1 MSVSTLSKDLGPRYF
16 SVPQPFGKMGGL
28 GAPAAADSKGSDEA
42 SGKTQAGVSV
52 TISSD
57 ALAAYDASLA
67 RLESSA
73 AVTMDEDAP
82 FGAGYELRRVMQR
95 DAAGY
100 ELSEPQPEALTG
112 IGTAEN
118 MDQGSVLMSLEGVNG
133 GQAVRTEDL
142 SKVADMAL
150 EDVRQKLDQAFA
162 LQNLSNTPLV
172 SLSFDPMGNLVVGEH
187 PDRMKIEALFGENE
201 DLANEVRTAHAL
213 KDNAMTW
220 EKASLHT
227 TARDQASQLMGADA
241 AEGVTELFLAMG
253 DEEADLK
260 YGPSSLELSYNGES
274 PKDHLASIASRLGLG
289 AAA

>member
-28 GAPAAADSKGSDEA
+28 GAPATADNKGPDDA
-42 SGKTQAGVSV
+42 SGKGQAGVSV

-67 RLESSA
+67 RLENSA
-73 AVTMDEDAP
+73 AATMDEDLQ
-82 FGAGYELRRVMQR
+82 FGPGYEMRRVMQR
-95 DAAGY
+95 DGAGH
-100 ELSEPQPEALTG
+100 ELSETQPEALAG
-112 IGTAEN
+112 IAMAED
-118 MDQGSVLMSLEGVNG
+118 MDQGAVSASLEGVKG
-133 GQAVRTEDL
+133 GQVVRAEDL

-150 EDVRQKLDQAFA
+150 DDVRQKLDQAFA
-162 LQNLSNTPLV
+162 LQNISNTPPIG
-172 SLSFDPMGNLVVGEH
+172 LSFGPTGNLVVGEH
-187 PDRMKIEALFGENE
+187 PQKAKIEALFGENA
-201 DLANEVRTAHAL
+201 DLANEVRTAYAL

-227 TARDQASQLMGADA
+227 TARDQASQLKGAEA
-241 AEGVTELFLAMG
+241 GEGVTELFLAMG

-260 YGPSSLELSYNGES
+260 YGPSGLDLSYNGES

-289 AAA
+289 AA